1 VSSAEALLLEE
12 VRALREDLQ
21 HLARRILAADD
32 RAELA
37 RMLPAVEAQLGG
49 QVWTA
54 AELFAAA
61 LAPDAL
67 ALQQSVAQY
76 ATESGGLRSLGHL
89 LDRCAGAVCSG
100 LRLVRVG
107 VGREGVTYMVARVSG
122 GPKPAPVLA
131 AGRRTDHSKGITS
144 EAPKQ

>member
-37 RMLPAVEAQLGG
+37 RMLPAVETQLGG

-61 LAPDAL
+61 LAPDAQ
-67 ALQQSVAQY
+67 ALQQSVAYY
-76 ATESGGLRSLGHL
+76 ASETGGLRSLGHM
-89 LDRCAGAVCSG
+89 LDRCTGAVSNG

-107 VGREGVTYMVARVSG
+107 GGRDGVAYMVTRVSG

-131 AGRRTDHSKGITS
+131 AGHGTDQSSGVTSK
-144 EAPKQ
+144 ALKQ